1 MLTPE
6 ICSAM
11 YQCYTSMLAAAQN
24 NDLEAL
30 SAHEHTLAQL
40 RMRAV
45 EQHTPIELSRESIET
60 MHAQIARMLEIDA
73 QILEYVGPLL
83 EETRKLLSG
92 SVKDRAVRKAYRS
105 AEF

>member
-11 YQCYTSMLAAAQN
+11 YQCYAAMLAAAQN

-30 SAHEHTLAQL
+30 SAHEHRLAQL

-45 EQHTPIELSRESIET
+45 EPRTPIELSRESIET
-60 MHAQIARMLEIDA
+60 MQTQIARMLEIDA

-92 SVKDRAVRKAYRS
+92 SVKDRAVRHAYRS
-105 AEF
+105 AEL